1 MSNKHVV
8 LGTGAIGRAIAEEL
22 ARRGEAVRMVNRTGQ
37 MEEAPPGVE
46 ISAADL
52 YDSGKVREVTR
63 GAKVVYQAAQPH
75 YNEWQ
80 EKFPALQKSI
90 IDGLAGSGTK
100 LVLVE
105 NLYMY
110 GKMNGRPLSED
121 MPYNAHTRKG
131 RVRLEMSR
139 AALSAHQDGKVRVT
153 IGRGSDYFGPWGTGS
168 SMGSTVF
175 HRILAGKAAQVA
187 GSTRVPHT
195 HTYIPDFAK
204 ALVVLGERPEADGQ
218 AWHVPNDM
226 PHITQGELI
235 EMIAE
240 EAGRPVKIPGSRKIY
255 ALAAGNVHTGIKR
268 VGGDAV
274 RIRAAVRGGF
284 EQVRENLWDESHT
297 GAGSGPGDGGV
308 V

>member
-22 ARRGEAVRMVNRTGQ
+22 ARRGAAVRMVNRTGQ
-37 MEEAPPGVE
+37 LEEAPEGVE

-52 YDSGKVREVTR
+52 FDSSKVREVTR
-63 GAKVVYQAAQPH
+63 DAKVVYQAAQPH

-131 RVRLEMSR
+131 RVRLELSKD
-139 AALSAHQDGKVRVT
+139 ALSAHQDGKVRVT
-153 IGRGSDYFGPWGTGS
+153 IGRGSDYFGPWGTAS

-175 HRILAGKAAQVA
+175 NRILVGKAAQVA
-187 GSTRVPHT
+187 GSTKVPHT
-195 HTYIPDFAK
+195 HTFIPDFAK
-204 ALVVLGERPEADGQ
+204 ALVVLGERSEADGQ

-226 PHITQGELI
+226 PYITQGELI

-240 EAGRPVKIPGSRKIY
+240 EAGENAKIQ
-255 ALAAGNVHTGIKR
+255 AAGKFTLSLLGMFIPELKSRWRCCTNSSSRSWWIQ
-268 VGGDAV
+268 A
-274 RIRAAVRGGF
+274 
-284 EQVRENLWDESHT
+284 S
-297 GAGSGPGDGGV
+297 SGKPLG
-308 V
+308 